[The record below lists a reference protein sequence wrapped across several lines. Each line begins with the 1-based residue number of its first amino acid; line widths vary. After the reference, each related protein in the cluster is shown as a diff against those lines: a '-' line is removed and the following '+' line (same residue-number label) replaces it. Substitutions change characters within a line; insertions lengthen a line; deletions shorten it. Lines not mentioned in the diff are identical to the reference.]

1 MDASASIYRVAAGS
15 TNAGVGEDGPI
26 GVWNSKEVL

>member
-1 MDASASIYRVAAGS
+1 VAAGS